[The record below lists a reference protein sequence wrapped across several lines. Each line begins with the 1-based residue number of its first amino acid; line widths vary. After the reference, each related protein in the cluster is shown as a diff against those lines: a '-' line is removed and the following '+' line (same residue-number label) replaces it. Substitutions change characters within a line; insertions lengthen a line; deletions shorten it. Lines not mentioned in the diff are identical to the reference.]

1 MNCNQKMMLDLSSV
15 KNNGIKV
22 LRFFESRF
30 FDVFGTSN
38 ALTAF
43 VA

>member
-1 MNCNQKMMLDLSSV
+1 MNCNQKLVLDLSSV
-15 KNNGIKV
+15 KNNGMKD
-22 LRFFESRF
+22 LRFFVSRF
-30 FDVFGTSN
+30 FNVFGTSN